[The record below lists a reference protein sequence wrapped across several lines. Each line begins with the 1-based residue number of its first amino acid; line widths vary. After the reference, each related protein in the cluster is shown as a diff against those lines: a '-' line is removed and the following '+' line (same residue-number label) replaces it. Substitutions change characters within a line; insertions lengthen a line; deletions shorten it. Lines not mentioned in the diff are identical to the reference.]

1 MTDKLSVSGSARVG
15 QAAARPLRVA
25 LLTREYPPEV
35 YGGAGVHV
43 TYLAR
48 ELAPLVDLTVH
59 CQGADRPDAI
69 AHRPWDLLA
78 DANQAL
84 RVVSTDLSMA
94 AAVGS
99 AQLVHSHTWYAN
111 LAGHLAAM
119 LYGIPHVVTM
129 HSLEVLRPWKA
140 EQLGGGY
147 AVSSWCERDAA
158 TSAAAV
164 VAVSEGMRT
173 DIMTAYPEIS
183 PERIRVIRN
192 GIDTNEYRPDPDT
205 DVLDRY
211 GIDKSRPYVIFVGRI
226 TRQKGLPVLLR
237 AASELI
243 PEAQL
248 VLCAGQADTPEQLT
262 EVTELVEGLRTGRNG
277 RARSGVIWIPEM
289 LPKSEV
295 IQLLTHATV
304 FACPSVYEPL
314 GIVNLEAMACGTAV
328 VGSRTGGIPEVVAEG
343 ETGLLVPPGEPEAL
357 AVALNA
363 LLGDPDRAQAMGQAG
378 RKRAV
383 AEFGW
388 PAIAAQT
395 AELYAELVHSGL
407 KPDAAGEHRHGR
419 EGRPPAVGQR
429 GAAAGRGVARADGPH
444 GRLETAG

>member
-1 MTDKLSVSGSARVG
+1 MTDK
-15 QAAARPLRVA
+15 LRVA

-59 CQGADRPDAI
+59 CQGADRPDAV

-84 RVVSTDLSMA
+84 QVVSTDLSMA

-147 AVSSWCERDAA
+147 AVSSWCERTAA

-164 VAVSEGMRT
+164 VAVSEGMRA
-173 DIMTAYPEIS
+173 DIMAAYPEIS

-248 VLCAGQADTPEQLT
+248 VLCAGQADTPEQLA
-262 EVTELVEGLRTGRNG
+262 EVTELVEGLRADQVR
-277 RARSGVIWIPEM
+277 RD
-289 LPKSEV
+289 L
-295 IQLLTHATV
+295 
-304 FACPSVYEPL
+304 
-314 GIVNLEAMACGTAV
+314 
-328 VGSRTGGIPEVVAEG
+328 
-343 ETGLLVPPGEPEAL
+343 
-357 AVALNA
+357 
-363 LLGDPDRAQAMGQAG
+363 DPRD
-378 RKRAV
+378 
-383 AEFGW
+383 
-388 PAIAAQT
+388 AAQVRGHP
-395 AELYAELVHSGL
+395 AAHARHRVRLPVGVRAARHREPGGHGVRDRGGGVPHRRDSRGGRRGR
-407 KPDAAGEHRHGR
+407 DGAAG
-419 EGRPPAVGQR
+419 
-429 GAAAGRGVARADGPH
+429 AAR
-444 GRLETAG
+444 

>member
-1 MTDKLSVSGSARVG
+1 MTGR
-15 QAAARPLRVA
+15 LRVA

-59 CQGADRPDAI
+59 CQGADRPDAV

-94 AAVGS
+94 AATVS

-111 LAGHLAAM
+111 LAGHLAAV
-119 LYGIPHVVTM
+119 LYGIPHVMTM
-129 HSLEVLRPWKA
+129 HSLEALRPWKA

-147 AVSSWCERDAA
+147 AVSTWCERTAA
-158 TSAAAV
+158 SSAAAV
-164 VAVSEGMRT
+164 VAVSDGMRA
-173 DIMTAYPEIS
+173 DIMAAYPEIS

-192 GIDTNEYRPDPDT
+192 GIDTTEYQPDPGT
-205 DVLDRY
+205 GVLDHY
-211 GIDKSRPYVIFVGRI
+211 GVDPARPYVIFVGRI
-226 TRQKGLPVLLR
+226 TRQKGVPILLR
-237 AASELI
+237 AASGLV

-248 VLCAGQADTPEQLT
+248 VLLAGAADTPEQLA
-262 EVTELVEGLRTGRNG
+262 EVTGLVDGLR
-277 RARSGVIWIPEM
+277 ASRSGVIWIPEM
-289 LPKSEV
+289 LAKHEV
-295 IQLLTHATV
+295 IQLLTHAAV

-328 VGSRTGGIPEVVAEG
+328 VGSRTGGIPEVVADG
-343 ETGLLVPPGEPEAL
+343 ETGLLVPAGEPEPL
-357 AVALNA
+357 ADALNV
-363 LLGDPDRAQAMGQAG
+363 LLRDPGRARAMGQAG

-383 AEFGW
+383 SEFGW

-395 AELYAELVHSGL
+395 AGLYAELV
-407 KPDAAGEHRHGR
+407 
-419 EGRPPAVGQR
+419 
-429 GAAAGRGVARADGPH
+429 
-444 GRLETAG
+444 

>member
-1 MTDKLSVSGSARVG
+1 MTDKLSVTGSARVG

-59 CQGADRPDAI
+59 CQGADRPDAV

-78 DANQAL
+78 GANQAL
-84 RVVSTDLSMA
+84 QVVSTDLSMA

-129 HSLEVLRPWKA
+129 HSLEALRPWKA

-147 AVSSWCERDAA
+147 AVSSWCERVAA

-164 VAVSEGMRT
+164 VAVSEGMRA
-173 DIMTAYPEIS
+173 DIMTAYREIS

-226 TRQKGLPVLLR
+226 TRQKGLPVLLW
-237 AASELI
+237 AASALI
-243 PEAQL
+243 PDAQL
-248 VLCAGQADTPEQLT
+248 VLLAGQADTPEQLT
-262 EVTELVEGLRTGRNG
+262 EVTELVEGLRTGRND

-289 LPKSEV
+289 LPKREV

-363 LLGDPDRAQAMGQAG
+363 LLRDPDRAEAMGQAG

-395 AELYAELVHSGL
+395 AELYAELTHSGL
-407 KPDAAGEHRHGR
+407 N
-419 EGRPPAVGQR
+419 
-429 GAAAGRGVARADGPH
+429 
-444 GRLETAG
+444 RLSSLGIV

>member
-1 MTDKLSVSGSARVG
+1 MTQPLRLSTTGK
-15 QAAARPLRVA
+15 LRVA

-59 CQGADRPDAI
+59 CQGADRPDAV

-78 DANQAL
+78 GANQAL
-84 RVVSTDLSMA
+84 QVVSTDLSMA

-119 LYGIPHVVTM
+119 LYDIPHVMTM
-129 HSLEVLRPWKA
+129 HSLEALRPWKA

-147 AVSSWCERDAA
+147 TVSSWCERVAA
-158 TSAAAV
+158 ASAAAV
-164 VAVSEGMRT
+164 VAVSDGMRA
-173 DIMTAYPEIS
+173 DIMAAYPEI
-183 PERIRVIRN
+183 PAERIRVIRN
-192 GIDTNEYRPDPDT
+192 GIDTTEYRPDPNT
-205 DVLDRY
+205 DVLERY
-211 GIDKSRPYVIFVGRI
+211 GIDLARPYVIFVGRI
-226 TRQKGLPVLLR
+226 TRQKGVPVLLR
-237 AASELI
+237 AASGLI

-248 VLCAGQADTPEQLT
+248 VLLAGAADTQEQLA
-262 EVTELVEGLRTGRNG
+262 EVTELVDGLRAT
-277 RARSGVIWIPEM
+277 RSGVFWIPEM
-289 LPKSEV
+289 LPKHDV

-304 FACPSVYEPL
+304 FAIPSIYEPL

-328 VGSRTGGIPEVVAEG
+328 VGSRTGGIPEVVADG
-343 ETGLLVPPGEPEAL
+343 ETGLLVPAGEPEPL
-357 AVALNA
+357 AAALNT
-363 LLGDPDRAQAMGQAG
+363 LLSDPDRAAAMGQAG

-395 AELYAELVHSGL
+395 ADLYAELAH
-407 KPDAAGEHRHGR
+407 
-419 EGRPPAVGQR
+419 
-429 GAAAGRGVARADGPH
+429 
-444 GRLETAG
+444 